1 MPSIVGKRRGAQTY
15 YYLVSSA
22 RVGGKPRIVEQQ
34 YLGTAEEVMA
44 RLTGA
49 AQGAPAR
56 TQHKAFGDVAAV
68 WATLERLGVAAAI
81 DAACG
86 ARRADAAAS
95 VGTYLA
101 LATTNRVVAPRS
113 KLGFADWWAT
123 TAGPRCG

>member
-56 TQHKAFGDVAAV
+56 TQQRHS
-68 WATLERLGVAAAI
+68 AT
-81 DAACG
+81 
-86 ARRADAAAS
+86 S
-95 VGTYLA
+95 
-101 LATTNRVVAPRS
+101 
-113 KLGFADWWAT
+113 
-123 TAGPRCG
+123 PRCGQPWNGLGWRPRSTPPAGRGGRMRPPR